1 MGKPDPGPIWSGK
14 IFAPESFSSCRDFK
28 NGVFK
33 KPDFDQ
39 KNRILT
45 KKTGTGCP
53 GRVETMWEL
62 NK

>member
-14 IFAPESFSSCRDFK
+14 IFAPESFSCCKDFK

-39 KNRILT
+39 K
-45 KKTGTGCP
+45 TGTGCP
-53 GRVETMWEL
+53 GGVKTMWE
-62 NK
+62 